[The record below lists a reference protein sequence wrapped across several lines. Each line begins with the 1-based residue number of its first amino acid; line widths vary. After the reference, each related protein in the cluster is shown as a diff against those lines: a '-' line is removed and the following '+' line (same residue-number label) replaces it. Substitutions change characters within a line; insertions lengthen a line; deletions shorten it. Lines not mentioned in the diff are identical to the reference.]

1 MRSEPACARCGGP
14 VRAPS
19 YWSSDWTCD
28 AHGAVLPLQPPKSPS
43 NEGLKGAL
51 RDARVPLWVPWPL
64 PLGWLVTGFLSAGDD
79 RTGARACAVALSGP
93 APLGGPA
100 DILLVA
106 EDLGAGLGAFIAGLD
121 GPDPGTVFDA
131 SPPHAKA
138 EIRGHPVPLWAVQD
152 GPEDRAVYVGEALGH
167 WLWAVLWP
175 SDAGLLM
182 LEQLNLRDL
191 RDPDMELD
199 LPYGAICPRLP

>member
-1 MRSEPACARCGGP
+1 MH
-14 VRAPS
+14 APN

-43 NEGLKGAL
+43 NEGLRGAL

-64 PLGWLVTGFLSAGDD
+64 PLGWLVTGFLHAGDD
-79 RTGARACAVALSGP
+79 RAGSRACAVALSGP
-93 APLGGPA
+93 ALLSGPA
-100 DILLVA
+100 DMLLIA
-106 EDLGAGLGAFIAGLD
+106 EDLGAGLGAYIAGLD
-121 GPDPGTVFDA
+121 GPDPGGVFDA

-138 EIRGHPVPLWAVQD
+138 EIRGHPVPLWAIQA

-175 SDAGLLM
+175 SNAGVLM